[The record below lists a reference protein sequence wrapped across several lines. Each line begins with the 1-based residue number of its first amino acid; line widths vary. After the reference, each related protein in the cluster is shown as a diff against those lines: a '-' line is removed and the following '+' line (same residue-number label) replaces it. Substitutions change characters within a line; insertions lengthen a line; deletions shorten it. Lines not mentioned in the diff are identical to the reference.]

1 MLWTSKEK
9 LCQMVKQGRETIA
22 VEARTTA
29 PGERLSATPQTW
41 GSEGFWRAG
50 RGKLGE
56 SSPVDVRGGGRSPRA
71 GHLCL
76 LLGLSKGGPCPRT
89 ETGRGG
95 PSSQVTT
102 FLSGELQGL
111 QKDVLDLWKVHTFS
125 GRRRTF
131 SGMFF
136 KVKALRKGKPG
147 D

>member
-1 MLWTSKEK
+1 ML
-9 LCQMVKQGRETIA
+9 G
-22 VEARTTA
+22 VEAGPREQTTCA
-29 PGERLSATPQTW
+29 CCLACP
-41 GSEGFWRAG
+41 
-50 RGKLGE
+50 RGGPALAQRLGE
-56 SSPVDVRGGGRSPRA
+56 VA
-71 GHLCL
+71 
-76 LLGLSKGGPCPRT
+76 
-89 ETGRGG
+89 

-147 D
+147 DQSQEDTCLQFSQVEGTSGPSQSARNTCFHRKSRLHRRRYRGGLGAARGAGKGR

>member
-1 MLWTSKEK
+1 M
-9 LCQMVKQGRETIA
+9 
-22 VEARTTA
+22 
-29 PGERLSATPQTW
+29 
-41 GSEGFWRAG
+41 
-50 RGKLGE
+50 
-56 SSPVDVRGGGRSPRA
+56 DVRGGGRSPRA

-95 PSSQVTT
+95 PSSQMTT

-111 QKDVLDLWKVHTFS
+111 EKGILALWKVHTFS

-147 D
+147 DQSQEDTCLQFSQVEGTSGPCRSARNTYFHRKSRLHRRRYRGGLGAARGAGKGR